1 MGILSLFPA
10 MSKRSLINVVNKTF
24 RQSPYCGKRILY
36 GIESRHEGGR
46 ALKKELI
53 HSRKIIV
60 NCYETD
66 AERFVVEGF
75 LTDERL
81 FPFNLHA
88 LGEKREAG
96 LMHHIALTMELTIPQ
111 MRIVSVIAEMPVVP
125 DAGCREIKEAVQ
137 RLDGRCIRPGFSN
150 EVRELFRKEAGCL
163 HLTNLILAMSSAAVQ
178 GLWCYLSRVRE
189 GASLSL
195 PKADGSM
202 LINSCHMWR
211 QDGPF
216 VEKIKKRRMAEPE
229 KRP

>member
-1 MGILSLFPA
+1 L
-10 MSKRSLINVVNKTF
+10 
-24 RQSPYCGKRILY
+24 CGKRILY

>member
-1 MGILSLFPA
+1 LWETHP
-10 MSKRSLINVVNKTF
+10 
-24 RQSPYCGKRILY
+24 Y
-36 GIESRHEGGR
+36 GIGSRHKGDI
-46 ALKKELI
+46 ALKRELI
-53 HSRKIIV
+53 HSRKITV

-66 AERFVVEGF
+66 AERLVIEGF

-81 FPFNLHA
+81 FPFIIHA

-96 LMHHIALTMELTIPQ
+96 VMHHIALTMELTIPQ
-111 MRIVSVIAEMPVVP
+111 MRIVSAIAEMPVVP

-137 RLDGRCIRPGFSN
+137 RLGGRCIRPGFTN
-150 EVRELFRKEAGCL
+150 EVKELFGKAAGCL

-178 GLWCYLSRVRE
+178 GLWCYFSRVRE
-189 GASLSL
+189 EASPSL

-216 VEKIKKRRMAEPE
+216 VEKIQKRGMAEPE
-229 KRP
+229 KRR

>member
-1 MGILSLFPA
+1 LWEKNP
-10 MSKRSLINVVNKTF
+10 
-24 RQSPYCGKRILY
+24 Y
-36 GIESRHEGGR
+36 GIEPRHERGM

-53 HSRKIIV
+53 HSRKITV

-81 FPFNLHA
+81 FPFNLYT

-96 LMHHIALTMELTIPQ
+96 LMHHIALTMEITIPQ
-111 MRIVSVIAEMPVVP
+111 MRIVSAIVEMPVVP
-125 DAGCREIKEAVQ
+125 DPGCREIKEAVH
-137 RLDGRCIRPGFSN
+137 RLDGRCIQPGFSN
-150 EVRELFRKEAGCL
+150 EVRELFRKETGCL
-163 HLTNLILAMSSAAVQ
+163 HLTNLILAMSSAAIQ

-189 GASLSL
+189 GAPPPL
-195 PKADGSM
+195 PDTDGSM

-216 VEKIKKRRMAEPE
+216 VQKINKRRMAESE